1 MLDDLGMGNTEKS
14 DEWLTDILNA
24 RIEKGLLTIITSNLH
39 PTQLKNASDR
49 CISRIMSHTHPL
61 EVKNVTDWR
70 VKLKPYMSET
80 LI

>member
-1 MLDDLGMGNTEKS
+1 
-14 DEWLTDILNA
+14 
-24 RIEKGLLTIITSNLH
+24 
-39 PTQLKNASDR
+39 
-49 CISRIMSHTHPL
+49 MSHTHPL